1 MESIG
6 IFGIISSVLNL
17 LLGGGL
23 LVTVVT
29 LRSQKAKAEE
39 EAKSLALDNDKKVS
53 EMVNEYFV
61 EPLKKELT
69 SLRRTVSRLTRA
81 IDKIPSCPHSA
92 DCPVKD
98 ELDEDKNEETRV

>member
-6 IFGIISSVLNL
+6 IYGIISSALNL

-23 LVTVVT
+23 VATLVTI
-29 LRSQKAKAEE
+29 RSLKKKAEE
-39 EAKSLALDNDKKVS
+39 EAKSVALDNEKKL
-53 EMVNEYFV
+53 MALFNEYIV
-61 EPLKKELT
+61 EPLKKEIT
-69 SLRRTVSRLTRA
+69 SLRRTVSRLTQA

-98 ELDEDKNEETRV
+98 SLDNSKVDE

>member
-6 IFGIISSVLNL
+6 IYGLVSTLLNL

-23 LVTVVT
+23 VVT
-29 LRSQKAKAEE
+29 LVTLKSIQKKAKE
-39 EAKSLALDNDKKVS
+39 EAESVALDNEKKLS
-53 EMVNEYFV
+53 EMIKEYFV
-61 EPLKKELT
+61 EPLKKEIT

-81 IDKIPSCPHSA
+81 VERIPSCPHSA

-98 ELDEDKNEETRV
+98 ALDETKTDEQ

>member
-6 IFGIISSVLNL
+6 LYGVISSVLNL

-23 LVTVVT
+23 LVTIVT

-39 EAKSLALDNDKKVS
+39 EAKGLALDNDKKVS

-61 EPLKKELT
+61 EPLKKGIT
-69 SLRRTVSRLTRA
+69 SLRKQVSRLSRA
-81 IDKIPSCPHSA
+81 IEKIPSCPHSA

-98 ELDEDKNEETRV
+98 SLDNSKIEE

>member
-6 IFGIISSVLNL
+6 IFGIISTALNL
-17 LLGGGL
+17 LLGGSL
-23 LVTVVT
+23 LVTIVT

-39 EAKSLALDNDKKVS
+39 EVKSLALDNDKKVS

-61 EPLKKELT
+61 EPLKKDIA
-69 SLRRTVSRLTRA
+69 SLRKQVSRLTRA
-81 IDKIPSCPHSA
+81 IEKIPSCPHSA

-98 ELDEDKNEETRV
+98 SLDNSKIEE

>member
-6 IFGIISSVLNL
+6 IYGLVSTLLNL

-23 LVTVVT
+23 VVT
-29 LRSQKAKAEE
+29 LVTLKSIQKKAKE
-39 EAKSLALDNDKKVS
+39 EAESVALDNEKKLS
-53 EMVNEYFV
+53 EMIKEYFV
-61 EPLKKELT
+61 EPLKKEIT

-81 IDKIPSCPHSA
+81 IDRIPSCPHSA

-98 ELDEDKNEETRV
+98 ALNETEN

>member
-6 IFGIISSVLNL
+6 IYGLVSTLLNL

-23 LVTVVT
+23 VVT
-29 LRSQKAKAEE
+29 LVTLKSIQKKAKE
-39 EAKSLALDNDKKVS
+39 EAEGVALDNEKKLS
-53 EMVNEYFV
+53 EMIKEYFV
-61 EPLKKELT
+61 EPLKKEIT

-81 IDKIPSCPHSA
+81 VERIPSCPHSA

-98 ELDEDKNEETRV
+98 ALDETKTDEQ